1 MIANMRET
9 LSFDAGVYLD
19 VYAATDCVRSLIFV
33 ISIILFIASVSPRL
47 STLAA
52 AVHPWGF
59 AFPWLYCM
67 RTSCGLEVGRHP
79 VMYVYAAR
87 AQPPMPQQPMDDTVM
102 YATQAPLSMPPP
114 PPSMPQQPI
123 Q

>member
-33 ISIILFIASVSPRL
+33 ISIMFIASVSPRL

-59 AFPWLYCM
+59 AFPLAILSAYF
-67 RTSCGLEVGRHP
+67 L
-79 VMYVYAAR
+79 R
-87 AQPPMPQQPMDDTVM
+87 AQSWETP
-102 YATQAPLSMPPP
+102 
-114 PPSMPQQPI
+114 
-123 Q
+123 